1 MEYKN
6 YWGISEDTQND
17 LVYTDSIYKIM
28 DEQCTYLFQHT
39 KGKIFA
45 VFSELKIDGSL
56 FTVAKSMSNIF
67 KSIFWYKWL
76 QETIAESSTKNLN

>member
-6 YWGISEDTQND
+6 YWGISENTQND

-28 DEQCTYLFQHT
+28 DEQCSYLFQHT

-45 VFSELKIDGSL
+45 VFSERRGQDIPP
-56 FTVAKSMSNIF
+56 A
-67 KSIFWYKWL
+67 
-76 QETIAESSTKNLN
+76 

>member
-45 VFSELKIDGSL
+45 VL
-56 FTVAKSMSNIF
+56 V
-67 KSIFWYKWL
+67 
-76 QETIAESSTKNLN
+76 SSKLMVHCLR